1 MAVSWDKL
9 ATELAPDLCSTGKI
23 DQIKIQFYFSVFSQ
37 CRAMLEEWFSNWD
50 KKATNGAPMEAL
62 A

>member
-9 ATELAPDLCSTGKI
+9 ATKLAPDLCSTGKI

-37 CRAMLEEWFSNWD
+37 CHAMLEELFSNWEE
-50 KKATNGAPMEAL
+50 KVTNGALMEAL
-62 A
+62 L